1 MFYATRLFQNELY
14 QGICFLDLVS
24 SSHNILAFSS
34 RQWAFF
40 SMCAKV
46 YLLGTKVNQPPVFT
60 QMHNV
65 SVSNQ
70 TRLKA
75 ETSTRYMYRWWDMSS
90 QVTVLFFLWPFRNS
104 SSELPRYSVRWKF
117 WLFHQWA
124 KEKMQKRKMPGAQ
137 DWILQHLPDSG
148 RTFGSG
154 ILSLRLPGPHKGFS

>member
-1 MFYATRLFQNELY
+1 MCSKIYFFMYKMAMFYATRLFQNELY
-14 QGICFLDLVS
+14 QEICFLDLVL

-40 SMCAKV
+40 SMCAKI

-75 ETSTRYMYRWWDMSS
+75 ETSTRYTYRWWDRSS
-90 QVTVLFFLWPFRNS
+90 KVTALWPFRNS
-104 SSELPRYSVRWKF
+104 SSEWPRYLVRWKF
-117 WLFHQWA
+117 WLFHQWSKGKDA
-124 KEKMQKRKMPGAQ
+124 KKKRKEPWMPGAQ
-137 DWILQHLPDSG
+137 DWILQHLPEPKVARAS
-148 RTFGSG
+148 
-154 ILSLRLPGPHKGFS
+154 